1 MGNFEKLA
9 IALLLVAL
17 HAVGFNELQIS
28 KLKTV
33 EKPIGKAIVE
43 SKPVPTKNINSNL
56 GIDIIPKG
64 VPRIYGNELGVGYD
78 DISASNQQKAD
89 STIRKLGILD
99 QQISLSG
106 KDLEKYISIASQISC
121 EYCCGV
127 DSIIFSD
134 GKPACSCA
142 HSFAMRGLT
151 KYLIKYHGNEYSNDE
166 ILEELGKWKTLF
178 FPSQTTQKAKV
189 LQEKGIDLGYIN
201 LASNKYRGVEN
212 AI

>member
-17 HAVGFNELQIS
+17 LAVGFNELQIS